1 MVIQVF
7 KAPKKLRRSG
17 IFSKEGQQRRW
28 VRSGATGELP
38 TLRVVVSPPDA
49 MLGKGFCLAVAR
61 RPVEKPLLVGQE
73 LPCEYN
79 LKGGMKLMKERFV
92 HCLYYVISF
101 TDMSRISC
109 LSHKCFQVTYFFLLI
124 RPTPEVVFPVR

>member
-1 MVIQVF
+1 MVIHSNERKVE
-7 KAPKKLRRSG
+7 
-17 IFSKEGQQRRW
+17 FSRKRVNRG
-28 VRSGATGELP
+28 GGYGLEL
-38 TLRVVVSPPDA
+38 LRVVVSPPDA

-124 RPTPEVVFPVR
+124 RPTPEVVFPVC